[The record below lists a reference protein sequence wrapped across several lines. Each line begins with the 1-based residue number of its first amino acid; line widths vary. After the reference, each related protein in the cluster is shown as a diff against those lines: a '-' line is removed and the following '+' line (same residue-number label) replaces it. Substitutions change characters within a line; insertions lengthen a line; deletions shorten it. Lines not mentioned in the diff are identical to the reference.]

1 MSNENENQNQNQ
13 NAQQV
18 QIALDPQVAGGVYA
32 NLAAI
37 NHSPSEFIVDFIQR
51 LPGCFKVAS
60 RIILTPENAKSL
72 LAALH
77 ENVAN
82 YEAQFGEIKLPAAP
96 QAQGDTIAPFGN
108 GKGEA

>member
-1 MSNENENQNQNQ
+1 MSNENNNEQNN
-13 NAQQV
+13 QQV
-18 QIALDPQVAGGVYA
+18 SIALDPQVAGGIYA

-82 YEAQFGEIKLPAAP
+82 YESQFGEIKLPQAP
-96 QAQGDTIAPFGN
+96 QAESDTIAPFGS